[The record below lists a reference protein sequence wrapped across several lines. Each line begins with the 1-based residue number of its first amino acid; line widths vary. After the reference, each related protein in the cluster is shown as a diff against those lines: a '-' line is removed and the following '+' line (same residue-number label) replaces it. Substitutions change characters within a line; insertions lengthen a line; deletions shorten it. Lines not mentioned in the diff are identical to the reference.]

1 MMMKH
6 KKLLEWLGR
15 TGMLL
20 ESQITGSGMS
30 KALND
35 LLLEGK
41 VDIVPHPTVKDGK
54 APAAAVVLKPS
65 APKPIP

>member
-1 MMMKH
+1 MMKH

-20 ESQITGSGMS
+20 ESQVRGSGMS
-30 KALND
+30 KAIND

-41 VDIVPHPTVKDGK
+41 IDIVPHPTVKDGN
-54 APAAAVVLKPS
+54 APAAAIVLKAVPERQ
-65 APKPIP
+65 

>member
-1 MMMKH
+1 MTMRH

-20 ESQITGSGMS
+20 ESQIVGSGMS

-65 APKPIP
+65 AAPR